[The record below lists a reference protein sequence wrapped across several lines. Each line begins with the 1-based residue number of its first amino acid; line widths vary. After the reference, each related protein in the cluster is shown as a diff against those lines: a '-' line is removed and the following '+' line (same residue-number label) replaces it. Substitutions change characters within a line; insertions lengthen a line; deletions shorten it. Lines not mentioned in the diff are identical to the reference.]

1 MASYEPPEQ
10 LLRTQVP
17 KMSRVYVLGSYESRV
32 TILSQQIR
40 ALNLIEDLDRD
51 RPLSKQ
57 QVLVIGAGIAGLT
70 AATAAAIYG
79 AKVKLMDRRAGPLMT
94 LEGSSTRWVHPHI
107 FDWPEDGWG
116 NPDANLPIFRWS
128 ASTVD
133 RLVTAFREE
142 WTRWK
147 EELEIDARWNVSDIS
162 FPDEKLHARGVQVE
176 WIEKKGQP
184 KHGRFD
190 AVILAVGFG
199 EERRDAAHDFAPPL
213 YWEADSLHQ
222 DKGAPTDP
230 PRRILI
236 SGTGDGGLID
246 VLRARLTSFEY
257 KDLITIAEQASSD
270 VKKRL
275 LDIEREVA
283 RGEVGAASH
292 AASYLSSKYNRIRSG
307 TDGALKRKLGKHN
320 TVVLNGSEK
329 APFNLGSSILNRF
342 LVARLLVVDEGL
354 TTYIGDR
361 LDEVQRE
368 GTRYRAKFKSG
379 RTELFDEVVLRHG
392 PRSPLEALL
401 PSLHDKARTALGHL
415 ARRSLP
421 EERFDRSKFRAA
433 RGAGTAAPPDPHE
446 PGRSGSSSPDADAD
460 VEVTNTEATEAA
472 EVTATPTT
480 PIAPTTTATTSS
492 AAPTTLNDPVLAM
505 ARERLQTRHLVLL
518 QGPVGAG
525 KRTLAHALAKE
536 MAGQITEVAVERGTG
551 RLTFRSLPG
560 DEVLVIEEPFG
571 RHELSPEW
579 PRTVEDLVALA
590 ASASLSRKLLVTSTS
605 TPLGELAEKLGAL
618 PSWIES
624 VRIDIVEAE
633 GDQFRLDLLA
643 SELEAHGISHDRAVS
658 ILSDHARLARGLRR
672 RVHVVAFAAH
682 AALDPQASVESL
694 LSRMHEVMVRM
705 ALRTAIQ
712 SLPWHVE
719 QPSAAAIIA
728 AFLDAGGIDQDDRRA
743 LASIE
748 RANCAPITRMLDW
761 LTRRRLLG
769 DADRQKKQAI
779 GPVIEAL
786 AMGLRRSP
794 LEDRLSAVVKIAR
807 ALVETGQS
815 SRVRETV
822 HKATTLLEL
831 SPEDVRG
838 ALWDLRSGMV
848 RELLQIEPNRFS
860 ERFTSVAAF
869 LHQSSSA
876 EREPLELLARALT
889 TTVKARRTRWLLPSE
904 ARIWAPPALSLTE
917 RHRISRSPEAR
928 ELGLR
933 YVRFALADRDFDLG
947 SNTIADFFRSLGFTF
962 GDAWI
967 DALEQAVITRGKHAR
982 AITAALL
989 EEPQTNPEILPLAE
1003 DVLREAWKNAER
1015 RWAEV
1020 AAPIERSMRDG
1031 ADGPVDSDALEY
1043 YSEDIYSDVLD
1054 AFEGYVE
1061 MRRARQGYQWLLD
1074 GRHVEPPWTRAWRS
1088 AVQYEDDGAHEDEL
1102 VALAARGDGAAI
1114 LSVAGLLARRSDL
1127 VPRVFTPANIATLG
1141 WAAPQVLA
1149 ALLARHWPARAL
1161 TAIQA
1166 ALAGLEP
1173 LHRLVVLALWSD
1185 VDAEERTALEA
1196 VVDPADASVG
1206 TALALIRH
1214 RHDGAPPPDVLFDDA
1229 VRGWL
1234 LRLLDVPLANVNLA
1248 AADALLM
1255 VAPETWTSLLSHR
1268 DADVRV
1274 SALGQ
1279 SPASGDGIGMI
1290 VAACSDP
1297 DWRVRTAALSALR
1310 TRPVD
1315 LAEHRAALLA
1325 SAHDRSHSVRNAWLS
1340 FVSEKRWGEANVA
1353 VARLLEDRYDE
1364 SPSWENNFIVARR
1377 AAEVMNDLLPMSDE
1391 AAELLLAFIEKHRV
1405 KDEDA
1410 GVVHRAISI
1419 LPEVPQALHGR
1430 AADAALI
1437 LADGRTLPFLEDE
1450 CEDLRVAAIFAI
1462 TRLLSDNEMT
1472 RTTER
1477 IGMLSELAT
1486 GGGRPAGFAA
1496 VSLGS
1501 LGEQVVDPRS
1511 VPALNDADGAL
1522 LWSVGAFLEGRL
1534 APLSEGTRAWLSG
1547 ILVES
1552 PYRERFDALCTPAAA
1567 PDEVAPPE
1575 VVNIFR
1581 RWLEDAE
1588 IQQGGTRGS
1597 ILRDILPEIAKT
1609 TEDGLLSITS
1619 GDEH

>member
-1 MASYEPPEQ
+1 MASYELPEQ
-10 LLRTQVP
+10 LRRTQVP
-17 KMSRVYVLGSYESRV
+17 KMSRVYALGSYESRV

-40 ALNLIEDLDRD
+40 ALNLIEDLNGD
-51 RPLSKQ
+51 RPLSEQ
-57 QVLVIGAGIAGLT
+57 QVLVVGAGIAGLT

-79 AKVKLMDRRAGPLMT
+79 ARVKIIERRAGPLMT

-107 FDWPEDGWG
+107 LDWPEDGSG
-116 NPDANLPIFRWS
+116 NPNANLPIFGWS
-128 ASTVD
+128 ANTVD

-147 EELEIDARWNVSDIS
+147 AQLNIDARWNVSGIR
-162 FPDEKLHARGVQVE
+162 FPDEEAGDRLRVGEVRVE
-176 WIEKKGQP
+176 WIEKNGKL
-184 KHGRFD
+184 KHGRFHV
-190 AVILAVGFG
+190 VILAVGFG
-199 EERRDAAHDFAPPL
+199 EERRDTAHGFAPPL

-222 DKGAPTDP
+222 EKGSPTDP

-257 KDLITIAEQASSD
+257 EELLTMAEQAGSD

-275 LDIEREVA
+275 LDIEREIA
-283 RGEVGAASH
+283 RDEVDAAS
-292 AASYLSSKYNRIRSG
+292 LSSRYKRLRSG
-307 TDGALKRKLGKHN
+307 TDAALKQKLGKHN
-320 TVVLNGSEK
+320 TVVLNGSEE

-342 LVARLLVVDEGL
+342 LVARLLLVDEGF

-361 LDEVQRE
+361 LVEVQRE
-368 GTRYRAKFKSG
+368 GARYRAKFKSG

-421 EERFDRSKFRAA
+421 EERFDRSKFRGA
-433 RGAGTAAPPDPHE
+433 RGAALAAPPDPYEH
-446 PGRSGSSSPDADAD
+446 GRSGSSSPDADAGAA
-460 VEVTNTEATEAA
+460 VTSTEVAEAA
-472 EVTATPTT
+472 EVTAAPTIPT
-480 PIAPTTTATTSS
+480 APTTTATTSS
-492 AAPTTLNDPVLAM
+492 AASTTLKDPVLAM
-505 ARERLQTRHLVLL
+505 AREHLQTRHLVLL
-518 QGPVGAG
+518 QGPVGSG

-536 MAGQITEVAVERGTG
+536 MAGQIAEVVVERGTG
-551 RLTFRSLPG
+551 RLTFRALPG

-579 PRTVEDLVALA
+579 PRTAEDLVTLA
-590 ASASLSRKLLVTSTS
+590 ASASLSRKVLVTSTP
-605 TPLGELAEKLGAL
+605 TPLHELAEKLGAL
-618 PSWIES
+618 PSWIER

-633 GDQFRLDLLA
+633 GDQFRFDLLA
-643 SELEAHGISHDRAVS
+643 AELEARGVANDHAVAIFSDRA
-658 ILSDHARLARGLRR
+658 ALARELRR
-672 RVHVVAFAAH
+672 RIDVVAFAAH
-682 AALDPQASVESL
+682 AALDPQASVGSL
-694 LSRMHEVMVRM
+694 LSRMREEMARM
-705 ALRTAIQ
+705 ALHIAIQ

-719 QPSAAAIIA
+719 QPSAAAVIA
-728 AFLDAGGIDQDDRRA
+728 AFLAAGGIDQDDRRA

-748 RANCAPITRMLDW
+748 QANRIPITRMLDW
-761 LTRRRLLG
+761 LTRRRLLR
-769 DADRQKKQAI
+769 DADRQKQQASAPI
-779 GPVIEAL
+779 IEAL
-786 AMGLRRSP
+786 AMGLRRS
-794 LEDRLSAVVKIAR
+794 LFEDRLLTIVKVAR

-822 HKATTLLEL
+822 DNATTLLEL

-838 ALWDLRSGMV
+838 ALWDLRSALI

-876 EREPLELLARALT
+876 ERGPLELLARALT
-889 TTVKARRTRWLLPSE
+889 TTAEAPRARWGLRSE
-904 ARIWAPPALSLTE
+904 ARTWTPPTLSLME
-917 RHRISRSPEAR
+917 RRRISRSPEAR

-933 YVRFALADRDFDLG
+933 YVRLALADRKFDLG

-967 DALEQAVITRGKHAR
+967 DALEQAVSTRGKHAR

-989 EEPQTNPEILPLAE
+989 EEAQTNPEILPLAE

-1020 AAPIERSMRDG
+1020 AAPIKRRMREG
-1031 ADGPVDSDALEY
+1031 ADSPVDSDALEH

-1054 AFEGYVE
+1054 AFDGYVE
-1061 MRRARQGYQWLLD
+1061 MRRTRHGYQWLLD
-1074 GRHVEPPWTRAWRS
+1074 GGHVEPPWTRAWRS
-1088 AVQYEDDGAHEDEL
+1088 AVQYDDGGAHEDEL
-1102 VALAARGDGAAI
+1102 VALAARGDDVAI
-1114 LSVAGLLARRSDL
+1114 YGVASLLARRIDL
-1127 VPRVFTPANIATLG
+1127 VPRVFTPANITALG

-1149 ALLARHWPARAL
+1149 ALLARRWPAKAL
-1161 TAIQA
+1161 PAIKA
-1166 ALAGLEP
+1166 ALASLQP
-1173 LHRLVVLALWSD
+1173 LHRLVVLASWSD
-1185 VDAEERTALEA
+1185 ADAEERTELEA
-1196 VVDPADASVG
+1196 VVDPSDASVR
-1206 TALALIRH
+1206 TALALIRY
-1214 RHDGAPPPDVLFDDA
+1214 RHGGAPPPDALLDDA
-1229 VRGWL
+1229 ARSWL

-1248 AADALLM
+1248 AADALLI
-1255 VAPETWTSLLSHR
+1255 VAPETWTYLQRHR
-1268 DADVRV
+1268 EADVRV
-1274 SALGQ
+1274 SAIDR

-1310 TRPVD
+1310 TRPVN
-1315 LAEHRAALLA
+1315 LAENRAALLA
-1325 SAHDRSHSVRNAWLS
+1325 IAHDRSHSVRNAWLS
-1340 FVSEKRWGEANVA
+1340 FVSEKRWVDASVA

-1364 SPSWENNFIVARR
+1364 SPSWEKNFTIARR
-1377 AAEVMNDLLPMSDE
+1377 AAEVMNDLEPMPDE
-1391 AAELLLAFIEKHRV
+1391 AAELLLSFIEKQRV
-1405 KDEDA
+1405 KDEDV
-1410 GVVHRAISI
+1410 GVVHRALDV
-1419 LPEVPQALHGR
+1419 LPKIPQALHGR
-1430 AADAALI
+1430 ATDIALV
-1437 LADGRTLPFLEDE
+1437 LADGRTLPFSEDE
-1450 CEDLRVAAIFAI
+1450 CENLRIAAIFAVA
-1462 TRLLSDNEMT
+1462 TLLSDNEII

-1477 IGMLSELAT
+1477 IGLLSELAT
-1486 GGGRPAGFAA
+1486 GRGRPAGFTA

-1501 LGEQVVDPRS
+1501 LGEQMVDPRS
-1511 VPALNDADGAL
+1511 VHALNNADGAL

-1534 APLSEGTRAWLSG
+1534 ATLREGTRAWLRG
-1547 ILVES
+1547 ILLES
-1552 PYRERFDALCTPAAA
+1552 PYRERFDALCTRAAA
-1567 PDEVAPPE
+1567 PDQVAPPE

-1597 ILRDILPEIAKT
+1597 ILREILPDIAKT